1 MNILVIGCSLL
12 GQKIARTLDGMGW
25 DVSVLDGSESALEQL
40 GEDFG
45 GVLFRGH
52 PMDLRSL
59 RQAGVESCQA
69 VALATENDNM
79 NIAVAQLA
87 RDYFHIS
94 NVVACV
100 SDPERESA
108 FENLGLRTVCPTNL
122 AGDALVSAVIDD
134 APAAELKFGMHKV
147 QFVTRPADKYQIGR
161 MVAELRGYPGEKILG
176 LIRKNGAFLL
186 SSIDEVM
193 PENGDSIV
201 YAKTVD

>member
-1 MNILVIGCSLL
+1 MNILVIGCGLL

-25 DVSVLDGSESALEQL
+25 DVSVLDDSESALEQL
-40 GEDFG
+40 EQDFG
-45 GVLFRGH
+45 GVMFRGH

-59 RQAGVESCQA
+59 RQAGAESCDA

-87 RDYFHIS
+87 RNYFHIS
-94 NVVACV
+94 NVVACI

-122 AGDALVSAVIDD
+122 AGDALVSAVIGD

-147 QFVTRPADKYQIGR
+147 QFVTRSADKYQIGR
-161 MVAELRGYPGEKILG
+161 TMAELRGYPGEKIFG
-176 LIRKNGAFLL
+176 LLRKNGAFLL
-186 SSIDEVM
+186 SSIDEVV